1 MMEESERLLDDVE
14 LFLNSKSFVDESIPR
29 KKEDVK
35 YRDALEKVKRGEY
48 VEATKIL
55 TKLLK
60 EKRRSDNRNDLWNL
74 GTRLD
79 LRAVCYERRGLIR
92 DTLEFD
98 NVKNMEHYKG
108 LMGELRSL
116 NYLEEEVKNLLDKK
130 EQEEE

>member
-1 MMEESERLLDDVE
+1 MNDIYLAQAVFRLI
-14 LFLNSKSFVDESIPR
+14 N
-29 KKEDVK
+29 
-35 YRDALEKVKRGEY
+35 
-48 VEATKIL
+48 
-55 TKLLK
+55 
-60 EKRRSDNRNDLWNL
+60 
-74 GTRLD
+74 
-79 LRAVCYERRGLIR
+79 ERRGLIR

>member
-1 MMEESERLLDDVE
+1 MNEIYLAQAVFRLI
-14 LFLNSKSFVDESIPR
+14 N
-29 KKEDVK
+29 
-35 YRDALEKVKRGEY
+35 
-48 VEATKIL
+48 
-55 TKLLK
+55 
-60 EKRRSDNRNDLWNL
+60 
-74 GTRLD
+74 
-79 LRAVCYERRGLIR
+79 ERRELIR

>member
-1 MMEESERLLDDVE
+1 MNEIYLAQAVFRLI
-14 LFLNSKSFVDESIPR
+14 N
-29 KKEDVK
+29 
-35 YRDALEKVKRGEY
+35 
-48 VEATKIL
+48 
-55 TKLLK
+55 
-60 EKRRSDNRNDLWNL
+60 
-74 GTRLD
+74 
-79 LRAVCYERRGLIR
+79 ERRKLIR

>member
-1 MMEESERLLDDVE
+1 MNEIYLEQDVFRLI
-14 LFLNSKSFVDESIPR
+14 N
-29 KKEDVK
+29 
-35 YRDALEKVKRGEY
+35 
-48 VEATKIL
+48 
-55 TKLLK
+55 
-60 EKRRSDNRNDLWNL
+60 
-74 GTRLD
+74 
-79 LRAVCYERRGLIR
+79 ERRGLIR

>member
-1 MMEESERLLDDVE
+1 MNEIYLAQAVFRLINE
-14 LFLNSKSFVDESIPR
+14 
-29 KKEDVK
+29 
-35 YRDALEKVKRGEY
+35 G
-48 VEATKIL
+48 
-55 TKLLK
+55 
-60 EKRRSDNRNDLWNL
+60 
-74 GTRLD
+74 
-79 LRAVCYERRGLIR
+79 RGLIR

>member
-1 MMEESERLLDDVE
+1 MNEIYLAQAVFRLI
-14 LFLNSKSFVDESIPR
+14 K
-29 KKEDVK
+29 
-35 YRDALEKVKRGEY
+35 
-48 VEATKIL
+48 
-55 TKLLK
+55 
-60 EKRRSDNRNDLWNL
+60 
-74 GTRLD
+74 
-79 LRAVCYERRGLIR
+79 ERRGLIR